1 MKMHWL
7 LMIVTCMLCIRAS
20 LQKTSPCPSVFAY
33 DERDDSND
41 TWFGTIRLKSN
52 VPLHGVFVDIIF
64 SSPVSGFGTF
74 LQQHYTEDSVVF
86 HVTDKSYQVREGEI
100 VTIKFYVRH
109 AAGRPVPLLQQIR
122 FNGQNICTISAQT
135 SPRRETS
142 YRGQTAPSLTSR
154 ETAADVE
161 YSHKEGATGSNGGPH
176 YINDGG
182 DICGTVVPKANP
194 LVTHGSVSENGQFPW
209 HGALYRSLV
218 TQLKYLC
225 GATLISRR
233 ASVTAAHCVTLANT
247 NRTVD
252 VDSLLVY
259 FGKIELDKWNGPEQD
274 AKISSIYIPEEYNP
288 QRFYQDIALLLLKD
302 DVKYSSVVRPICL
315 WNYDTD
321 YKGLINKVG
330 LIPGWGYNDRGL
342 VSSRLSYA
350 QMPVVSHETCIWS
363 NRNFFSRVTSDT
375 SFCAGFKNGTS
386 VCNGDSGGG
395 MVFKISNR
403 WYLRGIVSVS
413 AALQDLLRFGKF
425 VNSVAPAHPEIY
437 SKNVTNGQTQRFNSS
452 CQAIRAGVI
461 VSEGRWDAV
470 MHLVADNT
478 IDRAVIEIVF
488 DQPVYMLGQY
498 QCGGSIVGRR
508 WIITA
513 AHCLTRQNTN
523 ETLEADL
530 FRVYTGI
537 IDISTIDDHF
547 YRTVDE
553 VIVHREY
560 SPVMYTTDIGL
571 LRLKRNITYNSFIKP
586 VCLYNRTADISAFYG
601 RDGKVTGWGFNRDG
615 VISNVLNYLEV
626 PVVPQKT
633 CSQRNVQFNV
643 VLAVGESFCA
653 GHADGNSVCNGD
665 SGGGLVFAEESRY
678 YLRGIVSISAQ
689 RRNLLTCDPNQYS
702 VFTDVSKFLVWI
714 RQQIS

>member
-1 MKMHWL
+1 MKMHSL
-7 LMIVTCMLCIRAS
+7 LMIVTFMLCIRAS

-135 SPRRETS
+135 SPGRETS
-142 YRGQTAPSLTSR
+142 NRGQTAPSLTSR
-154 ETAADVE
+154 ETAVDVE
-161 YSHKEGATGSNGGPH
+161 YSHVVQPIVPQLPPVDPFRQPKYNSTNSSRSPHGPVATRETAPQPVHNSPTYNRDTFSPRFNIDDELEHTSPSSPSDPHVGRRLVTTTSRNFGTTTKSTQHLLTRVPLTANHGFATNSRTTTPGALTAGEKEGDQFFAGDYAFIQKEGATGSNGGPH

-194 LVTHGSVSENGQFPW
+194 LVTHGAVSENGQFPW

-274 AKISSIYIPEEYNP
+274 AKISSIYIPAEYNP

-413 AALQDLLRFGKF
+413 AALQDLLRC
-425 VNSVAPAHPEIY
+425 
-437 SKNVTNGQTQRFNSS
+437 NVEHY
-452 CQAIRAGVI
+452 V
-461 VSEGRWDAV
+461 
-470 MHLVADNT
+470 
-478 IDRAVIEIVF
+478 
-488 DQPVYMLGQY
+488 
-498 QCGGSIVGRR
+498 
-508 WIITA
+508 
-513 AHCLTRQNTN
+513 
-523 ETLEADL
+523 
-530 FRVYTGI
+530 
-537 IDISTIDDHF
+537 
-547 YRTVDE
+547 
-553 VIVHREY
+553 
-560 SPVMYTTDIGL
+560 
-571 LRLKRNITYNSFIKP
+571 
-586 VCLYNRTADISAFYG
+586 
-601 RDGKVTGWGFNRDG
+601 
-615 VISNVLNYLEV
+615 
-626 PVVPQKT
+626 
-633 CSQRNVQFNV
+633 
-643 VLAVGESFCA
+643 
-653 GHADGNSVCNGD
+653 
-665 SGGGLVFAEESRY
+665 
-678 YLRGIVSISAQ
+678 
-689 RRNLLTCDPNQYS
+689 
-702 VFTDVSKFLVWI
+702 VFTDVAKFTAWI
-714 RQQIS
+714 KNALEANG

>member
-1 MKMHWL
+1 MLHRGSRSRWPILTPCVMYLVLWIASISSTRGHTTFARVLQSSEVRL
-7 LMIVTCMLCIRAS
+7 LTPQATRCSDLFTIDREDHHKKEYEGTLVLRPNITLRYVQLVLQFDCEVEQLRNYFGRITTADHHSFHIANMTHS
-20 LQKTSPCPSVFAY
+20 LQAGSTVKIPFEVSYTSAQKPSIARIEVNGVTICPINPSPVVP
-33 DERDDSND
+33 
-41 TWFGTIRLKSN
+41 TFG
-52 VPLHGVFVDIIF
+52 VPRMPTSMA
-64 SSPVSGFGTF
+64 SSP
-74 LQQHYTEDSVVF
+74 
-86 HVTDKSYQVREGEI
+86 
-100 VTIKFYVRH
+100 
-109 AAGRPVPLLQQIR
+109 LL
-122 FNGQNICTISAQT
+122 
-135 SPRRETS
+135 P
-142 YRGQTAPSLTSR
+142 
-154 ETAADVE
+154 
-161 YSHKEGATGSNGGPH
+161 
-176 YINDGG
+176 
-182 DICGTVVPKANP
+182 
-194 LVTHGSVSENGQFPW
+194 
-209 HGALYRSLV
+209 
-218 TQLKYLC
+218 
-225 GATLISRR
+225 
-233 ASVTAAHCVTLANT
+233 
-247 NRTVD
+247 
-252 VDSLLVY
+252 
-259 FGKIELDKWNGPEQD
+259 
-274 AKISSIYIPEEYNP
+274 
-288 QRFYQDIALLLLKD
+288 
-302 DVKYSSVVRPICL
+302 
-315 WNYDTD
+315 
-321 YKGLINKVG
+321 
-330 LIPGWGYNDRGL
+330 
-342 VSSRLSYA
+342 
-350 QMPVVSHETCIWS
+350 
-363 NRNFFSRVTSDT
+363 
-375 SFCAGFKNGTS
+375 
-386 VCNGDSGGG
+386 
-395 MVFKISNR
+395 
-403 WYLRGIVSVS
+403 S
-413 AALQDLLRFGKF
+413 AATVGGF

-488 DQPVYMLGQY
+488 DQPVYMLGNYFGEVATEDSVRFRIENRTFILAKDAEIELNFFIRYNQMGHTPDVLEVNFNGHNYCRQRKRRVLDEPRNDNRRVTISTSTDRAFGREESESTTKRNRELGTWPLEHNECATVLQAMPTRIKSRIIGGVESNQGEHPWHVAIYLDEQY